1 MNSRS
6 YSAVRVMRTPEGG
19 PVGSVDRGRRAGLSA
34 IDAADDLD
42 GVGGQCPSGAARG
55 CSEAVDR
62 PGGEPVEH
70 AARRVA
76 VALLDAGAGAD
87 DGLLAHPA
95 PVADDR
101 GGPEHAAPA
110 PVAGA

>member
-6 YSAVRVMRTPEGG
+6 YSAVRVMCPPGVG
-19 PVGSVDRGRRAGLSA
+19 PAGSADRGRRAGWSA
-34 IDAADDLD
+34 VDAADDVD
-42 GVGGQCPSGAARG
+42 GVGGQCPPGAARG
-55 CSEAVDR
+55 SGEAVDR
-62 PGGEPVEH
+62 SGGEPVED
-70 AARRVA
+70 AARRVD

-101 GGPEHAAPA
+101 G
-110 PVAGA
+110 